1 MKEQGKAQVA
11 KKEQWK
17 RKLLETA
24 VSRAQDFGTYRRRK
38 SLRNDP
44 GKSNA

>member
-11 KKEQWK
+11 EKEQWK
-17 RKLLETA
+17 PCTGFCKKP
-24 VSRAQDFGTYRRRK
+24 DTYRRRK
-38 SLRNDP
+38 SLRNDS